1 VLAKKAPEKQGTH
14 ILAPEQPL
22 FLILL
27 LELLKDFIIGVL
39 MKAVIQFSGLG
50 SA

>member
-1 VLAKKAPEKQGTH
+1 MLAKKAPKKQGTH

-27 LELLKDFIIGVL
+27 LELLKDFIIGAAN
-39 MKAVIQFSGLG
+39 KINH
-50 SA
+50 